1 MKFSILLLAKAS
13 ILASVFIMTAC
24 SDASDASDASDITA
38 PQTVA
43 NDSTK
48 TTPIELTVFKSRT
61 CGCCQKWI
69 DHAEEYGFDVTANNV
84 TFLSELKDDKG
95 IAPNYRSC
103 HTAESKEGY
112 VFEGHVPAKFIKQ
125 YLATVPA
132 NSIGLS
138 VPAMPVGSP
147 GMEMGERFMPYQIL
161 LLHSDGSSTVYAE
174 VATYEEQF

>member
-1 MKFSILLLAKAS
+1 MKFSIWLLVKGTLIA
-13 ILASVFIMTAC
+13 LLFIMTAC
-24 SDASDASDASDITA
+24 SDASDPHTPKIVKD
-38 PQTVA
+38 
-43 NDSTK
+43 DST
-48 TTPIELTVFKSRT
+48 PPPRIALTVFKSRT

-69 DHAEEYGFDVTANNV
+69 THAEDNGFDITANDV
-84 TFLSELKDDKG
+84 TFLSDLKEDKG

-125 YLATVPA
+125 YLAKVPT

-138 VPAMPVGSP
+138 VPAMPIGSP
-147 GMEMGERFMPYQIL
+147 GMEMAERFMPYQIL
-161 LLHSDGSSTVYAE
+161 LLHANGSSTVYAE

>member
-1 MKFSILLLAKAS
+1 MKLSILLLAKAS

-24 SDASDASDASDITA
+24 SDASDSPDITV
-38 PQTVA
+38 PQTAA

-69 DHAEEYGFDVTANNV
+69 DHAEEYGFDITANNV

-132 NSIGLS
+132 DSIGLS

-161 LLHSDGSSTVYAE
+161 LLHADGSSTVYAE

>member
-24 SDASDASDASDITA
+24 SDASDSSDITA
-38 PQTVA
+38 PQTAA

-69 DHAEEYGFDVTANNV
+69 DHAEEYGFDITANNV

-132 NSIGLS
+132 DSIGLS

-161 LLHSDGSSTVYAE
+161 LLHSDGNSTVYAE